1 MRRPAL
7 LAPHHRHTG
16 FTLVELLVALVVMA
30 MLGVMGW
37 RGIDGMARTQTQ
49 TQSRTD
55 GVLALQVGLAQ
66 WGADL
71 DAMATA
77 QPHPLDWNG
86 KVLRIVRYNASAL
99 ATPLGST
106 TSSTSSTSPTP
117 AESATTPSGLQIV
130 AWSQREVQ
138 GTPHWLRWQSPVVQS
153 YAQLQTAWQQAGVWA
168 QSPDALTRSA
178 EVAIAP
184 VAEWQIFYY
193 RENAWSNPASSNDAA
208 NTTPDGVRLVLT
220 LPAGSALAGKITRD
234 WIRPS
239 LGGNKS

>member
-1 MRRPAL
+1 MRPPAL
-7 LAPHHRHTG
+7 LAPHQRHAG

-37 RGIDGMARTQTQ
+37 RGIDGMARTQTH
-49 TQSRTD
+49 TQSRSD

-71 DAMATA
+71 DAMATT

-86 KVLRIVRYNASAL
+86 KVLRIMRYSASAL
-99 ATPLGST
+99 AAPSG
-106 TSSTSSTSPTP
+106 SSTSPTST
-117 AESATTPSGLQIV
+117 ESTNTTPSGLQIV

-168 QSPDALTRSA
+168 QSPDTLTRSA
-178 EVAIAP
+178 EVAIVP

-234 WIRPS
+234 WIRPT